1 MNYTMKCRQFPPKT
15 PKQIKKERRQFIN
28 EFLDGNLRRFLR
40 KNYKN
45 YRNQLVFSKDL
56 KKWDK
61 QGKSNLVKLLKK
73 HYEWPKHICEV
84 VNVVKTLTT
93 YYGMELNK
101 ITIDRAVAL
110 IDLFEDDM
118 YDYHRVKYKDKYSKG
133 LPLNIKITPE
143 EALREQKA
151 RGFIHINYFED
162 YDREFSH
169 VYSTV
174 NDDYVYPINFPHKFR
189 HHNDKIPSDYIG
201 QSIVGVEGFT
211 RIDIP
216 NV

>member
-1 MNYTMKCRQFPPKT
+1 M
-15 PKQIKKERRQFIN
+15 
-28 EFLDGNLRRFLR
+28 DGNLRRFLR

-133 LPLNIKITPE
+133 LPINIKITPE

-151 RGFIHINYFED
+151 RVGKTAEEFEK
-162 YDREFSH
+162 YQQNLSKWTKVRNNLADRLKGEKVVVAGELS
-169 VYSTV
+169 
-174 NDDYVYPINFPHKFR
+174 
-189 HHNDKIPSDYIG
+189 
-201 QSIVGVEGFT
+201 EGLGRKT
-211 RIDIP
+211 
-216 NV
+216 